1 MSRPIVSG
9 CLPLEAVGARSGGVL
24 MRSVVVIV
32 FCLVGSVAASAAEP
46 CPGNPDAL
54 GTSRVLAIHP
64 ADFARIGSMQY
75 TKTLPLEDHE
85 VVITFDDGP
94 IPPNTNGVLDALAW
108 ECVKGTYFLVG
119 DMARAYP
126 SLVRRIYNAGHTVG
140 THSQNH
146 PMAFKRLSEAKAERQ
161 V

>member
-1 MSRPIVSG
+1 M
-9 CLPLEAVGARSGGVL
+9 EAVGARSGGL
-24 MRSVVVIV
+24 MRSVLFVV

-54 GTSRVLAIHP
+54 GTSRVLTISP

-94 IPPNTNGVLDALAW
+94 IPPYHQRRPRYARLGMR
-108 ECVKGTYFLVG
+108 EG
-119 DMARAYP
+119 DLFP
-126 SLVRRIYNAGHTVG
+126 RR
-140 THSQNH
+140 
-146 PMAFKRLSEAKAERQ
+146 
-161 V
+161 